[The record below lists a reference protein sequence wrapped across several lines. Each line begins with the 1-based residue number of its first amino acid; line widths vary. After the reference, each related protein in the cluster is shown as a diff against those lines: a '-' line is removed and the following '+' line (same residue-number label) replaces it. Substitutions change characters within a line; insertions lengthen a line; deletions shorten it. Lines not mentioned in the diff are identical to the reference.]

1 MTAEAIVRAG
11 VRTAPARA
19 VPGRGVPGALGE
31 ARDLVLPAMRDAVA
45 RLDETDRRIVAYHLG
60 WTDLA
65 GSPTS
70 GGGKGVRP
78 ALATLSARAAGVSA
92 EVGVP
97 GAVAVEL
104 VHNFSLLHDDVMDGD
119 TERRHRPTV
128 WAVWG
133 TASAILAG
141 DALLALAIE
150 VLLGESTPHRADA
163 ARLISETTRALIRGQ
178 TEDLA
183 FERRDDVGLAECL
196 AMADGKTGSLLSASA
211 AIGAVL
217 AGAPAELVRALGRY
231 GTELGMAF
239 QLVDDL
245 LGIWGDPARTGKP
258 VYSDLRARKKSL
270 PVTYAVAHG
279 GAPGRELAAWL
290 ARDGAAVNGTANGTA
305 ENADASDTELR
316 RAAELIEAAGG
327 RGWAAEEADRRLG
340 LAERALDSVPI
351 DPGARDELLDIAH
364 FVVAREA

>member
-1 MTAEAIVRAG
+1 MTAEAIVR
-11 VRTAPARA
+11 TAPARA
-19 VPGRGVPGALGE
+19 LPGTPRRSVPGALGE
-31 ARDLVLPAMRDAVA
+31 ARDLVLPAMRDAVG

-128 WAVWG
+128 RAVWG

-141 DALLALAIE
+141 DALLALAVE
-150 VLLGESTPHRADA
+150 VLLDESTPHRADA

-196 AMADGKTGSLLSASA
+196 AMADGKT
-211 AIGAVL
+211 GAVL

-258 VYSDLRARKKSL
+258 VYSDLRARKTSL

-290 ARDGAAVNGTANGTA
+290 ARDGAAVNGTVNGTA

-364 FVVAREA
+364 FV

>member
-1 MTAEAIVRAG
+1 MTAEAIVRTG

-19 VPGRGVPGALGE
+19 LPGTPTRGVPAALGE
-31 ARDLVLPAMRDAVA
+31 ARDLVLPAMRDAVG

-78 ALATLSARAAGVSA
+78 ALATLSARAAGASP

-141 DALLALAIE
+141 DALLALAVE
-150 VLLGESTPHRADA
+150 VLLDKSTPHRADA

-183 FERRDDVGLAECL
+183 FERRDDVGVAECL

-217 AGAPAELVRALGRY
+217 AGAPAQLVRALARY

-258 VYSDLRARKKSL
+258 VYSDLRARKKTL
-270 PVTYAVAHG
+270 PVTYAVTHG
-279 GAPGRELAAWL
+279 GGPGRELAAWL
-290 ARDGAAVNGTANGTA
+290 CRPGTEAGGAP
-305 ENADASDTELR
+305 ADDLPDTELR
-316 RAAELIEAAGG
+316 HAAELVEAAGG
-327 RGWAAEEADRRLG
+327 RRWAAEEAERRLR
-340 LAERALDSVPI
+340 LAEQALHSVPV
-351 DPGARDELLDIAH
+351 DPGARDQLLDIAH